1 MNQNNGI
8 LYLIPSPIGNLSDM
22 SKRSIEVLNMVDLI
36 YCEDT
41 RNTQKLLNLLNIKKK
56 TISCHEHNE
65 KEMSFK
71 LISLLKEGHNI
82 AYMSDA
88 GYPAISDPGE
98 ILVNEV
104 IKSNLKAVP
113 LSGPTASLTALIAS
127 SLPTSHFLFYGFL
140 SSKRNDRKKEINE
153 LKNFPYTIIFYEAP
167 HRINE
172 TLIDLYEILGNRKIT
187 IAREISKIH
196 EEFIYTN
203 LKEISSLNKE
213 FKGELVLILE
223 GKEMKNNEENNIEE
237 ALEKYNE
244 LIKNGVNKKDA
255 LLCISLIYNINKN
268 LIKKMIFKEE

>member
-98 ILVNEV
+98 ILVKKAIENN
-104 IKSNLKAVP
+104 IKIVP
-113 LSGPTASLTALIAS
+113 LPGPNAGLTALIAS
-127 SLPTSHFLFYGFL
+127 GLDISHFYFYGFL
-140 SSKRNDRKKEINE
+140 D
-153 LKNFPYTIIFYEAP
+153 
-167 HRINE
+167 
-172 TLIDLYEILGNRKIT
+172 
-187 IAREISKIH
+187 
-196 EEFIYTN
+196 
-203 LKEISSLNKE
+203 
-213 FKGELVLILE
+213 
-223 GKEMKNNEENNIEE
+223 
-237 ALEKYNE
+237 
-244 LIKNGVNKKDA
+244 
-255 LLCISLIYNINKN
+255 
-268 LIKKMIFKEE
+268 